1 MKQLPKK
8 EEEGVA
14 GGLTTIP
21 RVPIVEQPG
30 KPLPYPQDPC
40 IPTINDPLGDA
51 TR

>member
-21 RVPIVEQPG
+21 TVPIVP

-40 IPTINDPLGDA
+40 IPTINDPLGDS

>member
-14 GGLTTIP
+14 GGLVRLPT
-21 RVPIVEQPG
+21 VPIIQEPW

-40 IPTINDPLGDA
+40 IPTINDPLGGVEK
-51 TR
+51 